1 MTFGQLV
8 DYYGSQSAA
17 ARALG
22 IEPPSVNEWK
32 DKGIP
37 EVRQL
42 QLHKLTKGVLKADP
56 AILAKYRAIFKF
68 APVGEVASSSL
79 AARYLSAVGFGSG
92 GVGMLVHFF
101 ITALC

>member
-8 DYYGSQSAA
+8 TYYGSQAAA

-37 EVRQL
+37 LPRQAQYEL
-42 QLHKLTKGVLKADP
+42 LTRGKLRADRPKLNGNPKTVP
-56 AILAKYRAIFKF
+56 A
-68 APVGEVASSSL
+68 
-79 AARYLSAVGFGSG
+79 
-92 GVGMLVHFF
+92 
-101 ITALC
+101 